1 MEFLGGEKQCQERKR
16 FAPEVS
22 QTSPEIPYLG
32 AFLEVVRT
40 VGMRTKQGSGH
51 RTKLHIARPSHRHGN
66 GEALQA
72 GERTVPP
79 PSSASV
85 PVAASRPQGKLG
97 TELPGA
103 HTAFSSEAPDSPSA
117 TYSLL
122 PLQILAG
129 NIPSAVISLPLPPS
143 GQAATDFS
151 DVPSPRISELG
162 GASGVV
168 YFRTLPHFSWGDTEA
183 GTSRPT
189 LSCRWRAMIR
199 AFFLAAATP
208 GLAL

>member
-1 MEFLGGEKQCQERKR
+1 MWNSLEEKNNVRRER

-51 RTKLHIARPSHRHGN
+51 RTELHIAQPSHRHGN

-72 GERTVPP
+72 GEGTVPP

-85 PVAASRPQGKLG
+85 PVAACRPQGKPG

-103 HTAFSSEAPDSPSA
+103 QTAFSSEAPDCPSA
-117 TYSLL
+117 TYSPLL

-129 NIPSAVISLPLPPS
+129 IIPSAVISLPLPPS
-143 GQAATDFS
+143 GQAATYFS
-151 DVPSPRISELG
+151 DVPSPRISELE
-162 GASGVV
+162 GASGVI
-168 YFRTLPHFSWGDTEA
+168 YSRTLPHFSWGDTEA

-189 LSCRWRAMIR
+189 LSCPWRAMIR
-199 AFFLAAATP
+199 VLFLAAATP
-208 GLAL
+208 